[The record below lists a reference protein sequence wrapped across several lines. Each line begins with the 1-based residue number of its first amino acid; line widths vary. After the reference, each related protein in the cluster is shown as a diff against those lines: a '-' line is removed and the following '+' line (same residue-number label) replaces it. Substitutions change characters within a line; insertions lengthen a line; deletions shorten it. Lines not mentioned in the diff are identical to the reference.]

1 MDSNRRSVELVVLSD
16 IHLGTSGSQAVELLK
31 YLKSIKPK
39 MLVLNGDIIDI
50 WQFKKRYFPKSH
62 LKVVKHLLGLAS
74 ERCTIYYITGNHD
87 EMFRRFTGMK
97 IGRLKIQNDLKLELD
112 GQTVWIFHGDVF
124 DVVMQ
129 YSKWLS
135 KLGAIGYDSLVI
147 LNSMVNW
154 ILRELDIKIKPVSFS
169 KKIKESVKG
178 AVKYINAFEDT
189 VSAAAVR
196 KGADTVICGHI
207 HKPEIRKIR
216 VGEQTVN
223 YMNSGDWIENL
234 SALEYNNGQWRL
246 FQYRSDFVEQPE
258 NVDADFEKIVDAEAK
273 ELFNNMLV
281 EFQR

>member
-1 MDSNRRSVELVVLSD
+1 MENKRNVELVVISD
-16 IHLGTSGSQAVELLK
+16 LHLGTPGCQAVELLK

-39 MLVLNGDIIDI
+39 TLILNGDIIDI

-62 LKVVKHLLGLAS
+62 LRVVKHLLGLAS
-74 ERCTIYYITGNHD
+74 QRCTVYYITGNHD
-87 EMFRRFTGMK
+87 EMFRRFSGMK
-97 IGRLKIQNDLKLELD
+97 IGKLKILNDLKFELD

-135 KLGAIGYDSLVI
+135 KLGAIGYDTLVSLNSLV
-147 LNSMVNW
+147 NW
-154 ILRELDIKIKPVSFS
+154 VLRELDIKMKPVSFS

-196 KGADTVICGHI
+196 KGADSVICGHI
-207 HKPEIRKIR
+207 HKPEMRIIQ
-216 VGEQTVN
+216 VGDQTVN
-223 YMNSGDWIENL
+223 YLNSGDWIENL
-234 SALEYNNGQWRL
+234 SSLEYNKGQWRL
-246 FQYRSDFVEQPE
+246 FNYRRDFIEQTG
-258 NVDADFEKIVDAEAK
+258 NADADFEKIVDVEVK

-281 EFQR
+281 DFQR

>member
-1 MDSNRRSVELVVLSD
+1 MESKRNVELVVISD
-16 IHLGTSGSQAVELLK
+16 LHLGTPGCQAVELLK

-39 MLVLNGDIIDI
+39 TLVLNGDIIDI

-74 ERCTIYYITGNHD
+74 ERCTVYYITGNHD
-87 EMFRRFTGMK
+87 EMFRRFSGMK
-97 IGRLKIQNDLKLELD
+97 IGRLKILNDLKLELD

-135 KLGAIGYDSLVI
+135 KLGAIGYDGLVA
-147 LNSMVNW
+147 LNTFINW
-154 ILRELDIKIKPVSFS
+154 ILRELDIKVKPVSFS

-178 AVKYINAFEDT
+178 AVKFVNAFETT
-189 VSAAAVR
+189 VSSAAIR

-207 HKPEIRKIR
+207 HKPEIRSVQ
-216 VGEQTVN
+216 VGDQSVN

-234 SALEYNNGQWRL
+234 SALEYKEGKWRL
-246 FQYRSDFVEQPE
+246 FNYREDFIEPLE
-258 NVDADFEKIVDAEAK
+258 NADAEFEKIVDAEVK

-281 EFQR
+281 DFQR